1 MNFENSR
8 AFAQQLDA
16 NNELKNFRS
25 RFHIPMHNGKESI
38 YFTGN
43 SLGLQPVK
51 ASEYLLREMEDWA
64 RLGGEGH
71 MDARQPWIPYHEIFP
86 QQLSKI
92 IGCLPQEVVVM
103 NSLTVNLHLL
113 MVSFYKPT
121 AKRYK
126 ILMEQKAFP
135 SDQYAIES
143 QVKFHQLDPKDTII
157 DIKTWG
163 DEQTIRHG
171 DIINAIQ
178 EYGDSLALVL
188 IGGVNYYTGQ
198 VFDMKDITKAAHEA
212 GAIAGFDLAHAAGN
226 IELQL
231 HDWDVDFACWCTYKY
246 LNSGP
251 GAVGGAFIHERHTT
265 NTAINRF
272 AGWWGHKKETR
283 FKMEPGFQP
292 IPTAEGWQLSNA
304 PVFSMAVHKAAIEL
318 FEEAGMEKL
327 FKKGKQLSAY
337 LIFLLK
343 DLAAKFPAHGIYVI
357 TPENENERG
366 CQVSFIIKKDGKSV
380 FNQLVQ
386 QGVSAGWREP
396 EVIRVAPVP
405 LYNTFEEVWQF
416 SEMISKILAATKVV
430 A

>member
-71 MDARQPWIPYHEIFP
+71 TDARQPWIPYHEIFP